1 MHHTW
6 QRNFRAVWIAELL
19 AIMGF
24 AAFMPI
30 LPYYVQYLGVLE
42 AEVNTWSGLVAAA
55 PAFAMGIMGP
65 IWGTLSDR
73 YGRKPMV
80 VRAMFSG
87 ALTIALMGMVQT
99 VEQLALLRLLQG
111 ALTGTVAAATT
122 LVASTTPQH
131 RLGETLGQLQ
141 LAMFLGQSLGPLVGG
156 LIADTFGYRAVFWLT
171 ATFLLMGGLIIVT
184 LVKEEFTPAVSDNTG
199 PWTRRLR
206 QNTGALIG
214 SLLGFVLLL
223 SFALR
228 LGLRMALPLLPL
240 LVQELLPSGT
250 TWLSSASG
258 LLTTFSGISSAIAAP
273 LLGRLADRR
282 GGRPILLGCAALA
295 GVSLILQ
302 AVAPTY
308 IFLAVCEILVGF
320 AIGGILATMSAYV
333 GRLAPEGRAGM
344 AYGLDTAAVSL
355 ANSIGPTFGGW
366 FADRTT
372 LRMTFFVSGIVAFV
386 ASLGVWKLPRDEA
399 NAARQ

>member
-1 MHHTW
+1 MSSTW
-6 QRNFRAVWIAELL
+6 KRNFRTIWIAELL

-30 LPYYVQYLGVLE
+30 LPYYVQYLGVAE

-55 PAFAMGIMGP
+55 PSFAMGIMGP
-65 IWGTLSDR
+65 VWGILSDR
-73 YGRKPMV
+73 HGRKLMV
-80 VRAMFSG
+80 ERAMFSG
-87 ALTIALMGMVQT
+87 ALTIGLMGIVQT
-99 VEQLALLRLLQG
+99 VEQLTLLRLLQG

-122 LVASTTPQH
+122 LVAASTPQH
-131 RLGETLGQLQ
+131 RLGETLGKLQ
-141 LAMFLGQSLGPLVGG
+141 LAIFLGQSLGPLVGG
-156 LIADTFGYRAVFWLT
+156 MIADAVGYRAVFWLT
-171 ATFLLMGGLIIVT
+171 AGFLLVGGVLVVT
-184 LVKEEFTPAVSDNTG
+184 QVKEEFTPVISENSG
-199 PWTRRLR
+199 PWIQRLR
-206 QNTGALIG
+206 QSTGTLVG

-240 LVQELLPSGT
+240 LVQELLPAGT
-250 TWLSSASG
+250 SWLSSASG
-258 LLTTFSGISSAIAAP
+258 LLTTLSGVSSAIAAP

-282 GGRPILLGCAALA
+282 GGRTILIGCAWLA
-295 GVSLILQ
+295 GLSLMVQ
-302 AVAPTY
+302 AAAPTY
-308 IFLAVCEILVGF
+308 VFLALCEIAVGF
-320 AIGGILATMSAYV
+320 AIGGILATTSAYI

-372 LRMTFFVSGIVAFV
+372 LRMTFFVSGIVSLV
-386 ASLGVWKLPRDEA
+386 ASLGVWKLPRNGTETP
-399 NAARQ
+399 Q